1 MPKFIKGLEF
11 DIFIMAVEAMIATN
25 GLVAVGAGLA
35 LGLAAI
41 GTGFGQREAMAAAI
55 GAISEN
61 PKMFGKAII
70 FAVLPETILIFGFVG
85 MFLILGVAQ

>member
-1 MPKFIKGLEF
+1 
-11 DIFIMAVEAMIATN
+11 MATEAIIGDVGYKAI
-25 GLVAVGAGLA
+25 GAGLA

-41 GTGFGQREAMAAAI
+41 GTGMGQKEAMAAAI

-70 FAVLPETILIFGFVG
+70 FAVLPETILIFGFVTA
-85 MFLILGVAQ
+85 FLIMGLGN